1 MKKPSL
7 KDSRRNE
14 YRETLYRAIER
25 RDQLLDRLARTHTHI
40 KRLKRMLA
48 RIDRVDPRVVSKQ
61 PVSVAEG
68 KLLDPDTLALV
79 QRMAREAR
87 ELDDDISDVGGKS

>member
-1 MKKPSL
+1 MNKLSL
-7 KDSRRNE
+7 RDSRRAE

-25 RDQLLDRLARTHTHI
+25 RDLLLDKLARTHTHI

-48 RIDRVDPRVVSKQ
+48 RIDRVDPKVVSKQ

-68 KLLDPDTLALV
+68 KLLD
-79 QRMAREAR
+79 
-87 ELDDDISDVGGKS
+87 ELPPLSSFTSQLNDDIPDLGGKS